1 MQYYSGMDIFMIKRI
16 ISILISAAILLSTYG
31 SCLAT
36 DTGGAPSSWAKKA
49 VNRAIENKFIPDR
62 LQKDYQKQITR
73 EEFASLL
80 VQTIFACQWIRVGS
94 EYRTEDDFS
103 YYCQDT
109 IVTRESV
116 LKQVKVLDFNF
127 KDTQSEDVKLAYIMG
142 LVSGTSDTTF
152 EPDKL
157 LTRQDAAVMLSNYG
171 GPEGGAISTATDF
184 KRYLSRYTDLNKAS
198 AWARDAMNLAFLRYI
213 INGDASKA
221 DREWDCKK
229 KITLDPL
236 GKLTREQAIVMLDNI
251 AFYEENTGYLPFY
264 FSVVYLRGCVPYL
277 GDFMGVNWE
286 ISRNSV
292 KAVSL
297 NDALKEAIKYTPC
310 ASRELE
316 RNYSWIYE
324 GQARKVSCEAHIAS
338 VPRISMFTQFFTSEQ
353 GKLIAT
359 GKNVAFD
366 IGFAVYEANNPDY
379 VFEYRFKNNGF
390 ITAGYYGGGK
400 LIEIESKQI
409 K

>member
-1 MQYYSGMDIFMIKRI
+1 MIKSVMGI
-16 ISILISAAILLSTYG
+16 VVSAAILLSTYG
-31 SCLAT
+31 SCLAA
-36 DTGGAPSSWAKKA
+36 DTSGAPSSWAKKA

-80 VQTIFACQWIRVGS
+80 VQTIFACQWIED
-94 EYRTEDDFS
+94 EYVYRPEDDFS
-103 YYCQDT
+103 YYCHDT

-152 EPDKL
+152 EPNKL

-171 GPEGGAISTATDF
+171 GPEAAGIPSRTFWNT
-184 KRYLSRYTDLNKAS
+184 YMNRYTDLNKAS
-198 AWARDAMNLAFLRYI
+198 TWARDAMNLAFLRNI
-213 INGDASKA
+213 LNGDASKA

-236 GKLTREQAIVMLDNI
+236 GKLTREQTIVMLDNVV
-251 AFYEENTGYLPFY
+251 FYEGNTKYQPLNIFT
-264 FSVVYLRGCVPYL
+264 VYLKGCVPYF
-277 GDFMGVNWE
+277 GDGMGVNWE

-292 KAVSL
+292 KAISL

-310 ASRELE
+310 ASREFE
-316 RNYSWIYE
+316 CNYSWINE
-324 GQARKVSCEAHIAS
+324 GQARKVSCEAQIAAL
-338 VPRISMFTQFFTSEQ
+338 PRIAMPTQFFTGEQ
-353 GKLIAT
+353 GKLIAA

-366 IGFAVYEANNPDY
+366 IGFAVYEANNPNY

-390 ITAGYYGGGK
+390 NTAIYYGGGK
-400 LIEIESKQI
+400 LTEIGSKRI